1 MRGEHMPAQQTGHAY
16 RGSSPHARGALV
28 LRSLRGV
35 TLGIIPACAGSTR
48 ACCSTGRTSGDH
60 PRMRGE
66 HGLRVTGSPSREGSS
81 PHARGALPQAAAHA
95 QVEGIIPACAGSTNV
110 DGESTAKAGDH
121 PRMRGEHCVG
131 SCCMWAIKGSS
142 PHARGA
148 PRPNAYDSCGR
159 GIIPACAGSTLC
171 SCAAGRKYGD
181 HPRMRGEHEAA
192 DFEYQ
197 VSEGSSPHARG
208 ALVARLVAHHGVG
221 IIPACA
227 GSTGCASAP
236 AASSRDHPRMRGEH
250 SVRWQDQFA
259 REGSS
264 PHARG
269 APGVVVIPPAV
280 AGIIPACAGSTRRR
294 TLRASDRQD
303 HPRMRGEHG
312 GAMWVNAGDPGSSP
326 HARGARQS
334 FAASLAVR
342 GIIPACAGSTPS
354 LPNDYQANWDH
365 PRMRGEHTVRVVR
378 PTLSRGSS
386 PHARG
391 ARHVGCG
398 RQIDVGIIPA
408 CAGST
413 H

>member
-391 ARHVGCG
+391 AQLV
-398 RQIDVGIIPA
+398 
-408 CAGST
+408 
-413 H
+413 

>member
-1 MRGEHMPAQQTGHAY
+1 MPAQQTGHAY

-227 GSTGCASAP
+227 GST
-236 AASSRDHPRMRGEH
+236 
-250 SVRWQDQFA
+250 
-259 REGSS
+259 
-264 PHARG
+264 
-269 APGVVVIPPAV
+269 
-280 AGIIPACAGSTRRR
+280 RRR

-391 ARHVGCG
+391 AQLV
-398 RQIDVGIIPA
+398 
-408 CAGST
+408 
-413 H
+413 